1 MSDSN
6 PMEVDPTP
14 SSRVQDV
21 QVTTTVA
28 EVINTTENFPPQE
41 TDKDAPMD
49 IDAQPD
55 AGPSSIPIPIPIP
68 AQVVE
73 QVTTTTVIETTT
85 ASIPTTAATSEVL
98 PPRSSPAPPAMANG
112 FHHSHSHQYQTP
124 ISGPSS
130 AQMTPTTG
138 FFPSAFETPNFGAV
152 ERTRISRTGYIYD
165 PMMMLH
171 CQDGYTPTADD
182 VLDNGEGHP
191 EEPMRIKRIFGR
203 LAEQGLIKRM
213 RKLEF
218 DQVTME
224 QVMLVHWEELWY
236 KVQGTENLTDEHI
249 QESKNYYDQLSLYV
263 CRETAHCARL
273 SCGGVIQACLS
284 VCRGDVRNAFAIV
297 RPPGHHAEP
306 DEHMGFCF
314 FNNVAVAAKEVQRL
328 GLAKKVLILDWDV
341 HHGNGTQRA
350 FWDDPNVLYMSLHRH
365 DGGRFYPTSDFG
377 ALDMVGSG
385 AGEGKSVNVP
395 WPGPGFGDADY
406 IYAFQ
411 RIIMPIAYE
420 FAPDLVIISA
430 GFDAADG
437 DHLGGCHVT
446 PPAYGH
452 MAHMLS
458 ALAGGKL
465 VVALEGGYNL
475 KAISDSAL
483 AVAHVLLGETP
494 AELDVIQASEAATE
508 VIYQCAKV
516 QSTYWQSIDVKACEP
531 PEVSAMEDGSS
542 PITSIPDLLKIH
554 RAHHMFTKHSL
565 FQIPLAS
572 AELEESFGGQ
582 VICSENVYE
591 AGPRG
596 VLVVFVH
603 DFGNLRVETDDVS
616 TTNVHLENSYL
627 LDTSDAVVSWVN
639 SEKYSL
645 IDVNVLKQLPTKLP
659 REGPQMVS
667 KSGPKL
673 ESQLIKYIWDNY
685 IELSEAENVVLIGHG
700 MGCHTVM
707 DLVNHREV
715 EKKVKAVVQV
725 AGLHS
730 IVRVDP
736 TNEGKRDW
744 FRESNQ
750 IYVPSTHPVLQES
763 RIQRR
768 LGGQVFTTEE
778 AKVVDV
784 LNKVLPRVKAFVT
797 DKLGD
802 VPPITTGK
810 APESSV
816 SVNGHI
822 HDGPKEVINGNS
834 PSDPN
839 GTTNGHTVDTGNDDQ
854 AVSQVVA
861 SAEHTNGD
869 AVVTSTSES
878 IAGPITDSAAAS
890 APLEP
895 AVAVEPA
902 AESIFISTPA
912 SPKPSEPAAL
922 PTQSG

>member
-1 MSDSN
+1 MSGSN
-6 PMEVDPTP
+6 HMEVDPTP

-21 QVTTTVA
+21 EVATTVA
-28 EVINTTENFPPQE
+28 DAAENVTTGPQE
-41 TDKDAPMD
+41 SDAPMEVD
-49 IDAQPD
+49 PAPD
-55 AGPSSIPIPIPIP
+55 ARPSSITE
-68 AQVVE
+68 QVVE
-73 QVTTTTVIETTT
+73 QTTTSTTTVIETTT
-85 ASIPTTAATSEVL
+85 VPIPTPTTAATSEIL
-98 PPRSSPAPPAMANG
+98 PPQSTPGPSVTNG
-112 FHHSHSHQYQTP
+112 FDPYTQQFQPQPTQQTP
-124 ISGPSS
+124 ISGPSNS
-130 AQMTPTTG
+130 AVTPTTA
-138 FFPSAFETPNFGAV
+138 FFPSVFSTPNLGSV
-152 ERTRISRTGYIYD
+152 ERARMTRTGYIYD

-218 DQVTME
+218 DEVTME
-224 QVMLVHWEELWY
+224 QVMLVHSEELWY
-236 KVQGTENLTDEHI
+236 KVQGTENLSDEHL

-314 FNNVAVAAKEVQRL
+314 FNNVAVAAREVQRL

-385 AGEGKSVNVP
+385 EGEGKSVNVP

-411 RIIMPIAYE
+411 RILMPIAYE

-446 PPAYGH
+446 PAAYGH
-452 MAHMLS
+452 MTHMLS

-475 KAISDSAL
+475 RAISDSAL

-516 QSTYWQSIDVKACEP
+516 QSKYWKSIDVKACEP
-531 PEVSAMEDGSS
+531 PEDGSS
-542 PITSIPDLLKIH
+542 PIISIPDLLKIH
-554 RAHHMFTKHSL
+554 RAHHMFTKHGL

-572 AELEESFGGQ
+572 TELEESFGGQ
-582 VICSENVYE
+582 VICSENVYD

-603 DFGNLRVETDDVS
+603 DFGNLRVETEGVS

-627 LDTSDAVVSWVN
+627 LDTSDAVVQWVN
-639 SEKYSL
+639 GEKYNL

-700 MGCHTVM
+700 MGCHTIM
-707 DLVNHREV
+707 ELVNYREV
-715 EKKVKAVVQV
+715 ETKVKAVVQV

-730 IVRVDP
+730 LVRIDP
-736 TNEGKRDW
+736 NNEEKRAW
-744 FRESNQ
+744 FRKSNQ
-750 IYVPSTHPVLQES
+750 IYVPATHPVLKED
-763 RIQRR
+763 RIQKR
-768 LGGQVFTTEE
+768 LGGQIFTTEE

-784 LNKVLPRVKAFVT
+784 LNKVLPRIKEFVT
-797 DKLGD
+797 KKLGD
-802 VPPITTGK
+802 LPPLKKASVPV
-810 APESSV
+810 PEPV
-816 SVNGHI
+816 SVNGHAKDAAPA
-822 HDGPKEVINGNS
+822 DGASQEVEMS
-834 PSDPN
+834 
-839 GTTNGHTVDTGNDDQ
+839 NGHADITMNGETAAEVP
-854 AVSQVVA
+854 A
-861 SAEHTNGD
+861 SAQ
-869 AVVTSTSES
+869 SE
-878 IAGPITDSAAAS
+878 AQLDRPTKTDSITGAID
-890 APLEP
+890 P
-895 AVAVEPA
+895 ATADPA
-902 AESIFISTPA
+902 AITPA
-912 SPKPSEPAAL
+912 SADVPSQPEPTVAAEPAPSTASV
-922 PTQSG
+922 PTSPKAPVVDTAPD